1 MTDLDLAALQ
11 TGLLDLLKGRAAP
24 ESFTDDYLQRVA
36 ACSQLEVVR
45 EIVQWWCY
53 QTVTTV
59 APFTSRLLA
68 RLGRLDL
75 ATAELSRRD
84 DLTPFRSAQAL
95 QCLSGLRSDT
105 NALLAALA
113 DFESH
118 LLVVAA
124 SPNEGSLVTAW
135 PCNPYE
141 ALHALLHGEA
151 LPACDDAIHLT
162 EVGSEI
168 PGLFR
173 VRTTTTPG

>member
-24 ESFTDDYLQRVA
+24 ESCTDEYLQRVA
-36 ACSQLEVVR
+36 SSAALEVVR
-45 EIVQWWCY
+45 EIVQWWCC

-59 APFTSRLLA
+59 APLTSRLLA
-68 RLGRLDL
+68 RLGRLDS

-84 DLTPFRSAQAL
+84 DLTPFRRAQAL
-95 QCLSGLRSDT
+95 QCLNVLRSDA

-113 DFESH
+113 DFEAH

-124 SPNEGSLVTAW
+124 SPNEASLVTAW
-135 PCNPYE
+135 PCNPYS
-141 ALHALLHGEA
+141 ALHALLHGEE
-151 LPACDDAIHLT
+151 LPGCDDAIHLT
-162 EVGSEI
+162 EVGPAI

-173 VRTTTTPG
+173 VRNTTTPG